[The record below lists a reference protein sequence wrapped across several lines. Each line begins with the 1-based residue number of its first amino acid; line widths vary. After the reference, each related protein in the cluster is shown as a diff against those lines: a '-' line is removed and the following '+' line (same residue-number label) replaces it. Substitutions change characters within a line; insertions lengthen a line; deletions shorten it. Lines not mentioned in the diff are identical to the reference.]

1 MKPIRV
7 MVVDDSAFMR
17 KMIGDILHSDS
28 RLQVAGTARN
38 GQDALD
44 KLPKLDIDVITMDIE
59 MPVLDG
65 ISTLK
70 RIMEKQAVPVVMLSS
85 LTTRGADSTMEAMDI
100 GAVDF
105 IAKPSGSISLDI
117 NNVKDEIID
126 KVIHAAGV
134 KVNDTTT
141 RQLATRALPPRPIE
155 LPKKQSLK
163 KIVAIGTSTG
173 GPKALHEVLTRL
185 PGNFPAPIVIVQH
198 MPPNFTR
205 SLANR
210 LDSLSE
216 LHIKEAENGEVLQNG
231 TAYIAPGGFHL
242 RVRQIGRALAA
253 HVTEE
258 APIKGHRPS
267 VDILFESLANQ
278 TLCQTVSVVMTGMGA
293 DGAAGVIQM
302 KKADSN
308 AVVIAESQNSSVV
321 YGMPQ
326 AAVKTGYV
334 DLVKDLG
341 DISNVLID
349 QFLANGGINYG
360 NE

>member
-7 MVVDDSAFMR
+7 LVVDDSAFMR
-17 KMIGDILHSDS
+17 KMISDILNSDP
-28 RLQVAGTARN
+28 RLQVTGTARN
-38 GQDALD
+38 GLDALD
-44 KLPKLDIDVITMDIE
+44 KLEDIAVDVITLDIE
-59 MPVLDG
+59 MPILDG

-70 RIMEKQAVPVVMLSS
+70 RVMEKQPLPVVMLSS
-85 LTTRGADSTMEAMDI
+85 LTTRGADSTLEAMSL

-126 KVIHAAGV
+126 KVYHAAGV
-134 KVNDTTT
+134 KLNDRKNNEFAGRTVTP
-141 RQLATRALPPRPIE
+141 QPIQ
-155 LPKKQSLK
+155 LPKQHPVK

-198 MPPNFTR
+198 MPPNFTK

-210 LDSLSE
+210 LDSLAQ

-231 TAYIAPGGFHL
+231 TAYIAPGGYHL
-242 RVRQIGRALAA
+242 RVRQIGRTLAA

-258 APIKGHRPS
+258 VPLKGHRPS
-267 VDILFESLANQ
+267 VDILFESLAKQ
-278 TLCQTVSVVMTGMGA
+278 TLFQTISVVMTGMGA
-293 DGAAGVIQM
+293 DGSAGIVKM
-302 KKADSN
+302 KKAAADT
-308 AVVIAESQNSSVV
+308 VVIAESETSSVV

-326 AAVKTGYV
+326 AAVKTGCV
-334 DLVKDLG
+334 DMVEELQN
-341 DISNVLID
+341 ISNAIID
-349 QFLANGGINYG
+349 QF
-360 NE
+360 